1 VSSLPGQ
8 EAAVRHIP
16 RPAFH
21 TMAITA
27 AMVKPALGRRAR
39 AALALDTI
47 DMTFDPSPTRRS
59 FPDLPNTDMP
69 TALEELLA

>member
-1 VSSLPGQ
+1 
-8 EAAVRHIP
+8 
-16 RPAFH
+16 
-21 TMAITA
+21 MAITA